1 MFLQPLARKCWLV
14 YKNSN
19 LIKCGFGWYITAMG
33 VRYWN
38 YFLQTFAKVLVL
50 LLLKAQFVWAA
61 ETRQKDWDVFI
72 ASFHG
77 WKGIFILS
85 ALCRSFT
92 HKGQIAS
99 SGTSLIQYLVQK
111 PLFLLLTISQN
122 VLYIIL
128 FKAAVLNP
136 FVSKTA
142 PLSTTTLESP

>member
-1 MFLQPLARKCWLV
+1 MFLQPLARKCWLA

-19 LIKCGFGWYITAMG
+19 LIKCGFGWYIIAMG

-77 WKGIFILS
+77 WKGIFLFCQHYVGHS
-85 ALCRSFT
+85 LTKAKLPVL
-92 HKGQIAS
+92 AS
-99 SGTSLIQYLVQK
+99 NTVYLVQK
-111 PLFLLLTISQN
+111 PFFLLLTISQN
-122 VLYIIL
+122 VLYMIL
-128 FKAAVLNP
+128 FKAAVLNLL
-136 FVSKTA
+136 VSKAT
-142 PLSTTTLESP
+142 PLSTTTLESR